1 MKNLIKRTI
10 LLILILVILVIGIV
24 ILFSFNKSNNKNH
37 ESKIINTTNSQTLQ
51 IENTKIT
58 NLTERS
64 GNDTTAITNIKNI
77 SDLNLSQIIIYYD
90 ELDKNENT
98 VSDSKIIAD
107 VTLVPNDVM
116 EIQFEPKDYTNTI
129 VITGYSYIVEDCL
142 VEIDLKE
149 NNTSILEN
157 NKYLENS
164 KNYEVISIKKINKT
178 DFVESDSSYGIEIE
192 NISQRNLGNIILKV
206 AEVDEDDKII
216 RIDHITYNSILKPS
230 QNDVII
236 SSISDH
242 RHNVKILGYTYDDIE
257 KKSNVDIDLITH
269 RVNIIDNK

>member
-24 ILFSFNKSNNKNH
+24 ILFSFNKSNNQNY

-142 VEIDLKE
+142 VKIDLKE
-149 NNTSILEN
+149 NETTILEN

-178 DFVESDSSYGIEIE
+178 DFIESDSSYGIEIE

-206 AEVDEDDKII
+206 AELNEDDNII

-230 QNDVII
+230 QNEVII
-236 SSISDH
+236 SSISDPG
-242 RHNVKILGYTYDDIE
+242 HNVKILGYTYDDIE